1 MALEPATLKLPS
13 VATPLR
19 ISSPNDPAE
28 REAEQI
34 ARKVV
39 TIPDSAT
46 KTESTAKK
54 QTPAR
59 DVGGGHSAS
68 SRSAQS
74 SESTSS
80 PKVNVPSRTSISG
93 GNPLPTPVRR
103 FMEPRFG
110 ANFGNV
116 RVHTNQAAAK
126 QSAQISA
133 NAFTVGE
140 NIFFGQDKFEPHS
153 TRGRE
158 LIAHELT
165 HTIQQGAVAH
175 RDTAYRSPL
184 PEIAER
190 SEVLAQRDLFD
201 LPNPRDYFAEKAAF
215 IPGFSMLTL
224 VLGVN
229 PINGRS
235 VERNAANLLR
245 AAIDMMMGGALI
257 RQALDSYGIFQ
268 QAGNFVEAR
277 FAELRNMGAS
287 IRSSITQFIDGIS
300 ETDLL
305 NLSGLVDRAIRLVQR
320 PIDTVTAFISSLVS
334 GIVSLVKDA
343 VLRPLASFAQ
353 TTRGYPLLR
362 TVLGKDPITD
372 EPVAANA
379 ENLVG
384 GFLKFV
390 NEEETWNKMQQA
402 GAVPRIFAWFQGA
415 LGNVMAMVSA
425 IPGLFVQTFQ
435 SLKIEDLLNIP
446 GLFIKLAGVFGSFAQ
461 RFLTWGAKAVWTLL
475 EIIFDVVSP
484 GALEYVKQTGAALKT
499 IIRNPLPFVG
509 QLIRAAKLGFMNFAG
524 NFLTHLKAGLFDW
537 LTGSLPGIYIPQ
549 AFTLSEIAR
558 FAFSVLGLTWANIRS
573 KLVKA
578 VGEPAV
584 KALETGFDLVIT
596 LVRDGP
602 IAAWEKIKEQLSDL
616 KDTVIGGI
624 TDFVV
629 DFVVKK
635 AIPKLI
641 AMFIPGAGFIPAI
654 LSIYDTVM
662 VFVNKI
668 SQLVSVVRGFVDSIV
683 AISAGN
689 IGAAAQRVEQSL
701 ATGLALA
708 INFLAGFA
716 GLGKVADKVMAVF
729 AKLRAP
735 IDKALDF
742 VVGWIA
748 KAANKVVSTIRNAG
762 RRVLQTGLPED
773 PRERFRLGMNSA
785 EQAANR
791 FAGRF
796 VGAAVLN
803 RILLVIKLRYGF
815 SNLTAFD
822 RNGKWWIR
830 GAMSPPE
837 DRSTQAKSSGPPEK
851 DQKWPVKEGDLIKI
865 PEVRRGHAK
874 IINDSDKHTV
884 TYEIIHGAT
893 GKITS
898 TKAAFL
904 ERWGKGQIQFLDLLT
919 FLTEKHGH
927 DAAKIIYG
935 VITRRSDL
943 REALVIRSKSKEAH
957 HLIPV
962 DLLGR
967 MERIQLLVLEC
978 NWDFNGEVNGLPVE
992 KSLHG
997 SGGHANYNKYVE
1009 EKISRW
1015 EASNKS
1021 AEIGAFMTWVKTQ
1034 LLQELKREIIIAD
1047 QSKNS
1052 LNNHFKEL
1060 VARL

>member
-305 NLSGLVDRAIRLVQR
+305 NLSGLVDRAIELVQR
-320 PIDTVTAFISSLVS
+320 PIDTVTAFISGLVS

-446 GLFIKLAGVFGSFAQ
+446 GLFIQLAGVFGSFAQ

-683 AISAGN
+683 AIAAGN

-748 KAANKVVSTIRNAG
+748 KAAKGVVGKVKSTAARIFRQGFDFGSENHTLAVAAGTNPRLMIHSEPRIAADVIRAEIRIAQQSG
-762 RRVLQTGLPED
+762 D
-773 PRERFRLGMNSA
+773 KERLN
-785 EQAANR
+785 EAN
-791 FAGRF
+791 
-796 VGAAVLN
+796 
-803 RILLVIKLRYGF
+803 ILLK
-815 SNLTAFD
+815 TC
-822 RNGKWWIR
+822 
-830 GAMSPPE
+830 E
-837 DRSTQAKSSGPPEK
+837 Q
-851 DQKWPVKEGDLIKI
+851 
-865 PEVRRGHAK
+865 
-874 IINDSDKHTV
+874 
-884 TYEIIHGAT
+884 
-893 GKITS
+893 
-898 TKAAFL
+898 
-904 ERWGKGQIQFLDLLT
+904 LD
-919 FLTEKHGH
+919 H
-927 DAAKIIYG
+927 
-935 VITRRSDL
+935 
-943 REALVIRSKSKEAH
+943 
-957 HLIPV
+957 
-962 DLLGR
+962 
-967 MERIQLLVLEC
+967 QL
-978 NWDFNGEVNGLPVE
+978 N
-992 KSLHG
+992 
-997 SGGHANYNKYVE
+997 
-1009 EKISRW
+1009 
-1015 EASNKS
+1015 
-1021 AEIGAFMTWVKTQ
+1021 
-1034 LLQELKREIIIAD
+1034 
-1047 QSKNS
+1047 QSKNETES
-1052 LNNHFKEL
+1052 AKLSVQFGNLLGQLRDYGRKYKGRAIRVQSEVREGIIAPYDAQPKGGGADYVREHIVPGASFSAWFGLETKSSFIQSMYKGMMTLLWRRSAEKIKTANDNANYRMLQAQRDRYLAAITEAEKEGKRPPPSSKFIDFPTLDEL
-1060 VARL
+1060 VSNRVAATIHAAKAGGSTVTDIQIRLVANEQIKILQSIVAKYQKTTPKR